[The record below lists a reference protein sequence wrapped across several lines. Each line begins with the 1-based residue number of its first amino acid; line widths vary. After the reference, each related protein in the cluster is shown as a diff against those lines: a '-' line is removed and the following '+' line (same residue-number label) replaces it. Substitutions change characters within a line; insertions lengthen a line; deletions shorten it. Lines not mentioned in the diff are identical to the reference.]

1 MRLALLFAGAAL
13 LSGVTILDGIQP
25 NDEGLMLAAAARIA
39 DGQVPYSDFWWFYPP
54 GQSYLLGGLWEAFG
68 PSLLVWRIV
77 RVLCDAG
84 VAVLAYAL
92 AVRGGASARLALVSW
107 LVAALAMA
115 YPTGPHPFP
124 LTLVFAL
131 GALLLFER
139 RPLLAGALCGA
150 AAAWRLEFAAYL
162 GLGILLAYAVRPRE
176 AGRFAPD
183 AARFAGAAALVALVL
198 YLPVVASAGLGDSWD
213 LLVRYPL
220 QDFSDYQS
228 LPFPL
233 DYDGPLNTSSVGGFF
248 SDSVESLLLF
258 YLPLALVLGL
268 AGSLLALA
276 VRLRRER
283 WAQVASAVF
292 AIGMAHYLVTR
303 PDVFHTA
310 PLAVMVGV
318 LGAWALTAGLEP
330 AAAGSRRSA
339 RSVAAL
345 CGGAAVAVAL
355 VWAAVE
361 GLDRRWLELRSDY
374 AELRLPAADGVRVRA
389 SARRPLEAAVRHV
402 RREVAPGDPIYVTTR
417 RSDRVT
423 SGHPLFYVLADRPN
437 PTRYDIQAP
446 GVVTTAPV
454 QREIV
459 RDLERTR
466 TPVVVRWT
474 APVTAAPEPN
484 RAGESSGVTLLDDY
498 LARSYRQA
506 ARYGAF
512 TILERRP

>member
-220 QDFSDYQS
+220 QDFSR
-228 LPFPL
+228 LP
-233 DYDGPLNTSSVGGFF
+233 VAA
-248 SDSVESLLLF
+248 
-258 YLPLALVLGL
+258 LPA
-268 AGSLLALA
+268 
-276 VRLRRER
+276 RLRRS
-283 WAQVASAVF
+283 AQ
-292 AIGMAHYLVTR
+292 HE
-303 PDVFHTA
+303 
-310 PLAVMVGV
+310 
-318 LGAWALTAGLEP
+318 LG
-330 AAAGSRRSA
+330 RR
-339 RSVAAL
+339 
-345 CGGAAVAVAL
+345 
-355 VWAAVE
+355 
-361 GLDRRWLELRSDY
+361 
-374 AELRLPAADGVRVRA
+374 
-389 SARRPLEAAVRHV
+389 
-402 RREVAPGDPIYVTTR
+402 
-417 RSDRVT
+417 
-423 SGHPLFYVLADRPN
+423 
-437 PTRYDIQAP
+437 
-446 GVVTTAPV
+446 
-454 QREIV
+454 
-459 RDLERTR
+459 
-466 TPVVVRWT
+466 
-474 APVTAAPEPN
+474 
-484 RAGESSGVTLLDDY
+484 LL
-498 LARSYRQA
+498 L
-506 ARYGAF
+506 
-512 TILERRP
+512 

>member
-198 YLPVVASAGLGDSWD
+198 YAAGGGLGRARRLLGPARALSAGGLLRLPVAA
-213 LLVRYPL
+213 
-220 QDFSDYQS
+220 
-228 LPFPL
+228 LP
-233 DYDGPLNTSSVGGFF
+233 
-248 SDSVESLLLF
+248 
-258 YLPLALVLGL
+258 A
-268 AGSLLALA
+268 
-276 VRLRRER
+276 RLRRS
-283 WAQVASAVF
+283 AQ
-292 AIGMAHYLVTR
+292 HE
-303 PDVFHTA
+303 
-310 PLAVMVGV
+310 
-318 LGAWALTAGLEP
+318 LG
-330 AAAGSRRSA
+330 RR
-339 RSVAAL
+339 
-345 CGGAAVAVAL
+345 
-355 VWAAVE
+355 
-361 GLDRRWLELRSDY
+361 
-374 AELRLPAADGVRVRA
+374 
-389 SARRPLEAAVRHV
+389 
-402 RREVAPGDPIYVTTR
+402 
-417 RSDRVT
+417 
-423 SGHPLFYVLADRPN
+423 
-437 PTRYDIQAP
+437 
-446 GVVTTAPV
+446 
-454 QREIV
+454 
-459 RDLERTR
+459 
-466 TPVVVRWT
+466 
-474 APVTAAPEPN
+474 
-484 RAGESSGVTLLDDY
+484 LL
-498 LARSYRQA
+498 L
-506 ARYGAF
+506 
-512 TILERRP
+512 

>member
-1 MRLALLFAGAAL
+1 MKLALLFAGAAL

-162 GLGILLAYAVRPRE
+162 GLGILLAYAVRPRQV
-176 AGRFAPD
+176 GRFAPD

-198 YLPVVASAGLGDSWD
+198 YVPVVASAGLGDSWD

-220 QDFSDYQS
+220 EDFSDYQS

-268 AGSLLALA
+268 AGSLLALGM
-276 VRLRRER
+276 RMRRER

-292 AIGMAHYLVTR
+292 AIGMAHYLLTR

-318 LGAWALTAGLEP
+318 LGAWAL
-330 AAAGSRRSA
+330 AAGPRARGGRPAPLGPVGRGALRRSGGGGGAGVGDRGGA
-339 RSVAAL
+339 RPALARAAL
-345 CGGAAVAVAL
+345 RLRRAAPAGG
-355 VWAAVE
+355 
-361 GLDRRWLELRSDY
+361 GR
-374 AELRLPAADGVRVRA
+374 RA
-389 SARRPLEAAVRHV
+389 SASERAPSRWRPRCATCAGRSRRA
-402 RREVAPGDPIYVTTR
+402 I
-417 RSDRVT
+417 RSM
-423 SGHPLFYVLADRPN
+423 
-437 PTRYDIQAP
+437 
-446 GVVTTAPV
+446 
-454 QREIV
+454 
-459 RDLERTR
+459 
-466 TPVVVRWT
+466 
-474 APVTAAPEPN
+474 
-484 RAGESSGVTLLDDY
+484 
-498 LARSYRQA
+498 
-506 ARYGAF
+506 
-512 TILERRP
+512 